1 MKKLTFI
8 LIAFLF
14 AFSSCQTNQ
23 SGKQDTSINFEK
35 VQVDG
40 GLISGINNAEDG
52 VFVFKGIPFA
62 APPVGDLRWR
72 EPQPIISWEG
82 IRDASE
88 FGASAIQNR
97 NYSYLPWTEEFMV
110 QNDISEDCLFLN
122 VWTPAKTTSDNLAVM
137 FFIHGGALTEG
148 SGGIDVYNGMELA
161 KKGIIVVTINYR
173 LGVLGFLAHPE
184 LTAESPNHVSGNY
197 GFLDQVAALKWVQNN
212 IKNFGGDP
220 SRVTIVG
227 QSAGARSV
235 SGLLASPV
243 AAGLFSGA
251 ITQSGTSFTTGPMGS
266 LTLEKA
272 EQQGLEFAKMK
283 GANSLAD
290 LRAMSYE
297 EIIATDP
304 AQPRIRYGGVID
316 GYYQPDELHN
326 IYAEGKQ
333 NDVPFISGMNADET
347 RYSGEQNDEF
357 KKLYPSSNEEEQA
370 AALKQAGQEQS
381 RLNTYLWMEFRAK
394 TAKTKS
400 FEYFF
405 EQAIPWPEHPEYGA
419 FHTGEMPYVFDNLK
433 MLERPW
439 TDVDRSVAK
448 SMSSYWVN
456 FVKTGDPNGEG
467 VPEWLPYSSDVKEVM
482 RIGKDVG
489 MMPIAATPER
499 FDFLK
504 KQLLKE

>member
-1 MKKLTFI
+1 MKKLTFALFAI
-8 LIAFLF
+8 LF

-23 SGKQDTSINFEK
+23 SKKQDDSINFEN

-40 GLISGINNAEDG
+40 GIITGINNEADG
-52 VFVFKGIPFA
+52 LYIFKGIPFA

-72 EPQPIISWEG
+72 EPQPVIPWEG
-82 IRDASE
+82 VRDATE
-88 FGASAIQNR
+88 FGASAIQTR

-148 SGGIDVYNGMELA
+148 SGAIDVYNGEELA

-184 LTAESPNHVSGNY
+184 LTAESPNNVSGNY

-251 ITQSGTSFTTGPMGS
+251 ITQSGTSFTSGPMGS
-266 LTLEKA
+266 LTLEQA
-272 EQQGLEFAKMK
+272 EKQGLEFQEMK
-283 GANSLAD
+283 GASSLAD

-304 AQPRIRYGGVID
+304 EQPRTRYGGVID
-316 GYYQPDELHN
+316 GYYQPDELKN
-326 IYAEGKQ
+326 IYAAGQQ

-347 RYSGEQNDEF
+347 RYRGETGEEF
-357 KKLYPSSNEEEQA
+357 VAQYGSDAEEAIKL
-370 AALKQAGQEQS
+370 AGQEQS
-381 RLNTYLWMEFRAK
+381 RLNTYLWMEFRTK
-394 TAKTKS
+394 TAKTKA
-400 FEYFF
+400 FEYYF

-419 FHTGEMPYVFDNLK
+419 FHTGEIPYVFNNLK
-433 MLERPW
+433 MLDRPW
-439 TDVDRSVAK
+439 TDVDRSVAQA
-448 SMSSYWVN
+448 MSSYWVN
-456 FVKTGDPNGEG
+456 FVKTGDPNGEEL
-467 VPEWLPYSSDVKEVM
+467 PEWLPYSSDVKEVM

-489 MMPIAATPER
+489 MMPIAETEAR

-504 KQLLKE
+504 KQLLGE